1 MRATEIARI
10 INAEIVA
17 GEEIAYNLDIE
28 TACGS
33 DLMSDVIAFVKE
45 RVALLTGLT
54 NPPVL
59 RTADLMDIR
68 LIIFVRGK
76 KPSAEMIQMAREQ
89 GIVLMKTHNT
99 MFTACGELYQAGIK
113 GDSSCVDH

>member
-1 MRATEIARI
+1 MRATEIAHI
-10 INAEIVA
+10 INAEIITGKDLA
-17 GEEIAYNLDIE
+17 DNLDIG

-54 NPPVL
+54 NPQVL

-76 KPSAEMIQMAREQ
+76 KPSEEMIQMAREQ
-89 GIVLMKTHNT
+89 GIVLMRTHDS
-99 MFTACGELYQAGIK
+99 MFVACGKLYQAGIK
-113 GDSSCVDH
+113 GDSSY

>member
-1 MRATEIARI
+1 MKISDICTLLSA
-10 INAEIVA
+10 
-17 GEEIAYNLDIE
+17 NLICGNMDDCKPIE
-28 TACGS
+28 KGYSS

-45 RVALLTGLT
+45 RVAVLTGLT
-54 NPPVL
+54 NPQVL

-113 GDSSCVDH
+113 GDSYCGDH

>member
-1 MRATEIARI
+1 MRATEIAQI
-10 INAEIVA
+10 INAEIIV
-17 GEEIAYNLDIE
+17 GKEIAYDLDVE

-45 RVALLTGLT
+45 RVALLSGLT
-54 NPPVL
+54 NPQVL

-76 KPSAEMIQMAREQ
+76 KPSEEMIQMAREQ
-89 GIVLMKTHNT
+89 GIVLMRTHDT
-99 MFTACGELYQAGIK
+99 MFVACGKLYQAGIK
-113 GDSSCVDH
+113 GDS

>member
-1 MRATEIARI
+1 MRATEIAQI
-10 INAEIVA
+10 INAEIIV
-17 GEEIAYNLDIE
+17 GKEIAYDLDVE

-45 RVALLTGLT
+45 RVALLSGLT
-54 NPPVL
+54 NPQVL

-76 KPSAEMIQMAREQ
+76 KPSEEMIQMAREQ
-89 GIVLMKTHNT
+89 GIVLMRTHDT
-99 MFTACGELYQAGIK
+99 MFVACG
-113 GDSSCVDH
+113 